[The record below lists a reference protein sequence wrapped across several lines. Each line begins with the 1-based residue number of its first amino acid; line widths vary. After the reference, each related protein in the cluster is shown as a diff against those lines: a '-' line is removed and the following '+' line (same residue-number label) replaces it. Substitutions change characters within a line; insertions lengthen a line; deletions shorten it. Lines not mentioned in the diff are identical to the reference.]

1 MLCARCHT
9 INPNGSLHCATCGD
23 RLPLSAVP
31 YAAADAPAAGPS
43 SPPRRTSTM
52 AVAGFVLG
60 FLWLLAILGL
70 VFSIA
75 GYVEA
80 KRSNGVV
87 GGAGLAIA
95 GIIVSSLMTLISLSA
110 L

>member
-23 RLPLSAVP
+23 RLAVSAVP
-31 YAAADAPAAGPS
+31 GGAAPGSVTAP
-43 SPPRRTSTM
+43 PPRRTSTM

-75 GYVEA
+75 GYMET
-80 KRSNGVV
+80 KRSRGVV
-87 GGAGLAIA
+87 GGAGLAVA
-95 GIIVSSLMTLISLSA
+95 GIVISSVMILISLSA